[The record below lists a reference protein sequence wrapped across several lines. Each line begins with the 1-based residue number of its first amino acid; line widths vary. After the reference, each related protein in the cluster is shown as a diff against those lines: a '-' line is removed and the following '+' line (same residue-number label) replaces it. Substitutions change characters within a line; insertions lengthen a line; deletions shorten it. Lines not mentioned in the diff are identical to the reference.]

1 MDGSEW
7 QWTCHYMFQGIEKDV
22 IVILKKKKV
31 SESPFHSF
39 IGKGLIDLSPQE
51 VYNCV
56 RNPNQRYIF
65 DNMLKELHVVKQID
79 SDLYILHM
87 QHETTQCFLR
97 QSRDFCILVCERS
110 EPNKKI
116 IVGASVEVPEC
127 PPQPSC
133 TRGKVMTSGWVIE
146 PYRYKEK
153 LLTQVTYLVQ

>member
-1 MDGSEW
+1 MGNQNAARLLEEMFHISELDLMNPVTYRDQSNGW
-7 QWTCHYMFQGIEKDV
+7 KFQGIEKDV
-22 IVILKKKKV
+22 VILKKKKV

-51 VYNCV
+51 VYNWV

-65 DNMLKELHVVKQID
+65 DNMLKELHVVKQIE

-110 EPNKKI
+110 EFIP
-116 IVGASVEVPEC
+116 V
-127 PPQPSC
+127 
-133 TRGKVMTSGWVIE
+133 
-146 PYRYKEK
+146 
-153 LLTQVTYLVQ
+153 LLNN